1 MKRQQASCDML
12 YNTFLSI
19 FGRPHQSDQ
28 TEIHGELEE
37 IASPVQF
44 LMRRHS
50 SESKDLTVSDNKI
63 FIRGWE
69 ALDCCCYYKYEVPA
83 ELRVLI
89 REYLSTGRVDD
100 TNIHKATRLWCTIE
114 RRADAMLLYG
124 HISDWDTSAV
134 TDMSS
139 LFEDQTGFND
149 NISHWDVSSVTTMAF
164 MFVEASAFNQSL
176 NLWDV
181 SKVSPHNC
189 HRFLYVI

>member
-1 MKRQQASCDML
+1 ML

-19 FGRPHQSDQ
+19 FGRPCQSDQ
-28 TEIHGELEE
+28 TEVDGELEE
-37 IASPVQF
+37 TLSPAQF
-44 LMRRHS
+44 LIRRNS
-50 SESKDLTVSDNKI
+50 SESKKDLTLPDNKI

-89 REYLSTGRVDD
+89 RKYLSTGRVDD
-100 TNIHKATRLWCTIE
+100 SNIHKVTRLWCTVGG
-114 RRADAMLLYG
+114 RTDAMLLYG

-139 LFEDQTGFND
+139 LFEDQTEFND

-164 MFVEASAFNQSL
+164 MFVEASAFNQNL
-176 NLWDV
+176 NLWDI
-181 SKVSPHNC
+181 SKV
-189 HRFLYVI
+189 